1 MGDQRFQPLRLFVVD
16 IGFPRFQVCRTAL
29 QKLLSPA
36 GQRRGGHTQFP
47 RKCFE
52 IFSAQQPEHRRKL
65 AFRRPPATAVAPLFG
80 SPSGRPA
87 GSLRGSR
94 SWFSLF
100 AHKHLLVITD
110 SFSSQFG
117 VQENPR
123 AREYLFFLI
132 SAVTVQLSYAH
143 VSSPRNANT
152 RLWDFGL
159 LYPRKTAC

>member
-87 GSLRGSR
+87 GSLPGSR

-100 AHKHLLVITD
+100 SHKHLLVITD

-123 AREYLFFLI
+123 ARDLLQRCSRKFLPTPETI
-132 SAVTVQLSYAH
+132 YTNFLPKHLS
-143 VSSPRNANT
+143 NA
-152 RLWDFGL
+152 LQI
-159 LYPRKTAC
+159 